1 MDADLMSGV
10 AGLFMVADPLDYH
23 LKLGIFPHL
32 VGFAGLVIDDME
44 YARAFASFGAVN
56 AAHQFEILDPDGL
69 FSPGHQVFWVFLEK

>member
-32 VGFAGLVIDDME
+32 AGFAGLVIDDME
-44 YARAFASFGAVN
+44 HARAFAFLGEVYP
-56 AAHQFEILDPDGL
+56 AHQF
-69 FSPGHQVFWVFLEK
+69 